1 MVRVRGQL
9 DAPLLDVGAVR
20 EDYWERKEILL
31 PSLSRLYKPKGWRRW
46 FYKEQAPKI
55 VIKRLT
61 QSDWDEIENK
71 NFALRAEMEDEAQR
85 LAPII
90 QKYNAGRNLSTN
102 ESRELEEYGISM
114 RPVTYNMLQLIIDE
128 PKMSFDDVKY
138 MMEIL
143 DDYDV
148 ETLISYVSMM
158 TSEKA
163 NVMKRIYDKRMQESE
178 MISQ

>member
-1 MVRVRGQL
+1 MARVRGQL

-31 PSLSRLYKPKGWRRW
+31 PSLSRLFKPKGWKRF
-46 FYKEQAPKI
+46 FYKTQAPKI

-90 QKYNAGRNLSTN
+90 QKFNAGRDLSTN
-102 ESRELEEYGISM
+102 ESRELEEYGITM

-128 PKMSFDDVKY
+128 PKMSFDEVTM

-143 DDYDV
+143 DDYDT
-148 ETLISYVSMM
+148 ETLLSYVSMM

-163 NVMKRIYDKRMQESE
+163 SVMKRIYDKRMQEAE

>member
-1 MVRVRGQL
+1 MARVRGQL

-90 QKYNAGRNLSTN
+90 QKFNAGRNLSTN
-102 ESRELEEYGISM
+102 ESRELEEYGMSM

-143 DDYDV
+143 DDFDTD
-148 ETLISYVSMM
+148 TLISYVSMM

-163 NVMKRIYDKRMQESE
+163 NVMKRIYDKRMQEAE

>member
-31 PSLSRLYKPKGWRRW
+31 PSLARLYKPKGWRRF

-61 QSDWDEIENK
+61 QSDWEEIENK
-71 NFALRAEMEDEAQR
+71 NFALRGEMEDEAQR

-90 QKYNAGRNLSTN
+90 QKFNAGRDLSKS
-102 ESRELEEYGISM
+102 ESRELEEYGITM

-143 DDYDV
+143 DDYDTD
-148 ETLISYVSMM
+148 TLLSYVSMM

-163 NVMKRIYDKRMQESE
+163 NVMKRIYDKRMREAE

>member
-31 PSLSRLYKPKGWRRW
+31 SSLSRLYKPKGWGRW

-71 NFALRAEMEDEAQR
+71 NFALRAEMEDEAR
-85 LAPII
+85 RMSPII
-90 QKYNAGRNLSTN
+90 QKFNAGKEISAS
-102 ESRELEEYGISM
+102 ESRQLEQYGVSM
-114 RPVTYNMLQLIIDE
+114 RPVTYNMLQLIIEE
-128 PKMSFDDVKY
+128 PKMSYDEVTM

-143 DDYDV
+143 DDYDT
-148 ETLISYVSMM
+148 ETLLSYVSMM

-163 NVMKRIYDKRMQESE
+163 SVMKRIYDKRMQESE

>member
-1 MVRVRGQL
+1 MARVIGQL

-31 PSLSRLYKPKGWRRW
+31 PSLSRLFKPKGWKRF
-46 FYKEQAPKI
+46 FYKTQAPKI

-90 QKYNAGRNLSTN
+90 QKFNAGRDLSTN
-102 ESRELEEYGISM
+102 ESRELEEYGITM

-128 PKMSFDDVKY
+128 PKMSFDEVTM

-143 DDYDV
+143 DDYDT
-148 ETLISYVSMM
+148 ETLLSYVSMM

-163 NVMKRIYDKRMQESE
+163 SVMKRIYDKRMQEAE

>member
-1 MVRVRGQL
+1 
-9 DAPLLDVGAVR
+9 
-20 EDYWERKEILL
+20 
-31 PSLSRLYKPKGWRRW
+31 
-46 FYKEQAPKI
+46 
-55 VIKRLT
+55 
-61 QSDWDEIENK
+61 
-71 NFALRAEMEDEAQR
+71 
-85 LAPII
+85 
-90 QKYNAGRNLSTN
+90 
-102 ESRELEEYGISM
+102 M